1 MEEGWRVHTAPDG
14 RRYYHHQPTKTTQW
28 AAPPGWQDAAATP
41 AGDPFAR
48 GPHGL
53 LPALY
58 ADGVEIRRQAAEVPV
73 QVRSSATHDK
83 EDDEDFRTQT
93 STPLQPYQYSEEGF
107 GEEEDGGGG
116 VFEEEEDAGGGV
128 AMLDAEPQE
137 LSPEQ
142 YGQNSPMKGARKR
155 ASKGYQGVV
164 WDFTKRL
171 LDPALMDMHANNK
184 GSWIARFTH
193 VCTRCWRKLTLGY
206 DNETGWWKTTRAV
219 AHSKKYH
226 ANDCKVGREAAARE
240 DERAIKTRRLM
251 SAAGEF
257 QIPICQIVRTTQ

>member
-1 MEEGWRVHTAPDG
+1 M
-14 RRYYHHQPTKTTQW
+14 PT
-28 AAPPGWQDAAATP
+28 
-41 AGDPFAR
+41 
-48 GPHGL
+48 
-53 LPALY
+53 LY

-83 EDDEDFRTQT
+83 EDDEDVRTQT

-193 VCTRCWRKLTLGY
+193 VCTRCLRKLTLGY
-206 DNETGWWKTTRAV
+206 DNETGRWKTTRAV

-226 ANDCKVGREAAARE
+226 ANDCKVGRETAARE
-240 DERAIKTRRLM
+240 DERAVKTRRLM